1 MTDVEA
7 TFERFIASRRSGRRN
22 AVLPVY
28 VPANLVGDTSTSASA
43 MELSHDLAQLSIDK
57 SGDEGEDPE
66 NSPNPT
72 AEEEGEEEVV
82 KGN

>member
-7 TFERFIASRRSGRRN
+7 MFERFIASRRSGRRN

-28 VPANLVGDTSTSASA
+28 VPANLVADTTTSASA

-57 SGDEGEDPE
+57 SGERRR
-66 NSPNPT
+66 
-72 AEEEGEEEVV
+72 
-82 KGN
+82 